1 MTMKILVIEDDMI
14 QATRLKLSLMALG
27 YHHIALARDAKT
39 ALDICHKQSIDFIIC
54 DINLP
59 DMDGIQFLATLSNQ
73 SLNFGIAIH
82 SAMRDDV
89 IELTS
94 NMCIAAGFEF
104 VDTITKPHSAAAL
117 KTMFERF
124 DSRKLHS
131 TEDANHISL
140 SEQEINDAFEKN
152 WFANYYQPQFSVD
165 TKRIVGVESLIRC
178 IHPRFGVLTPA
189 SFLDTIH
196 KLGFS
201 DRLFWHVAEKA
212 IAAVALLQHDI
223 NLSINVS
230 QSNFETDMC
239 DRLLLLCEQYQFNP
253 KRLILELTEHEVYT
267 YSRNS
272 LANLAR
278 LRMHGICLS
287 IDDFG
292 TGYASLSQ
300 LALLPFT
307 ELKIDRSFIKDVTT
321 NYRNQ
326 QLTSMCVQLAN
337 SLGLHCVVEG
347 IEDEATLQYLNGL
360 GIDSYQGFY
369 ACKPLP
375 IAALWEFVA
384 NYLDLEQTQL
394 HHQPIHDAVILSSN
408 STSSNAISKAMN
420 KDALFSR
427 IFTYKSIDPLIENG
441 DIQQIRLLIIDIDFI
456 DTEVNELLANLK
468 ATNFVG
474 SVCLLEG
481 NHQLNTMISNHNYH
495 CFKANKHPRYIQMI
509 ATTLIDREKS
519 NIQKIHQLLS
529 TQEMNVANLL
539 LKGFNNKKVASTLEI
554 SEKTVSTYKNR
565 IFKKLGIH
573 SIVELAQFR

>member
-1 MTMKILVIEDDMI
+1 MQLLIIEDDII
-14 QATRLKLSLMALG
+14 QATKLKLSLMALG
-27 YHHIALARDAKT
+27 YHHIALAPDGKT
-39 ALDICHKQSIDFIIC
+39 ALDICHKQSVDFIIC

-59 DMDGIQFLATLSNQ
+59 DMDGIQFLASLSNH
-73 SLNFGIAIH
+73 SLDIGIAIH
-82 SAMRDDV
+82 SAMREDV

-94 NMCIAAGFEF
+94 NMCIAAGFKF
-104 VDTITKPHSAAAL
+104 VDTISKPHTVSAL
-117 KTMFERF
+117 KTMFERYE
-124 DSRKLHS
+124 SRKLHS
-131 TEDANHISL
+131 TEDAHHIRL
-140 SEQEINDAFEKN
+140 SEAEIMDAFEQN
-152 WFANYYQPQFSVD
+152 WFANYYQPQFSIH

-178 IHPRFGVLTPA
+178 LHPRFGVLTPV

-196 KLGFS
+196 QMGLTDK
-201 DRLFWHVAEKA
+201 LFWHVAEKA
-212 IAAVALLQHDI
+212 IAAVALLQQDVS
-223 NLSINVS
+223 LSINVS
-230 QSNFETDMC
+230 QSNFEHDMC
-239 DRLLLLCEQYQFNP
+239 DRLLVLCDRYQFSP
-253 KRLILELTEHEVYT
+253 KRLVLELTEYEVYNH
-267 YSRNS
+267 SRNS

-278 LRMHGICLS
+278 LRLHGICLS

-292 TGYASLSQ
+292 TGHASLSQ

-326 QLTSMCVQLAN
+326 QLTSMCVQLTN

-347 IEDEATLQYLNGL
+347 IEDEATLQYLSGL

-375 IAALWEFVA
+375 IAALWEFVG
-384 NYLDLEQTQL
+384 NYLNFEQTQA
-394 HHQPIHDAVILSSN
+394 HHQPMHDAVILSSN
-408 STSSNAISKAMN
+408 SASSNAISKAMN

-427 IFTYKSIDPLIENG
+427 IFTYKSVDPLIENG

-456 DTEVNELLANLK
+456 DAEVNELLANLK

-481 NHQLNTMISNHNYH
+481 NHRLNTMISNHNYH
-495 CFKANKHPRYIQMI
+495 CFKANKHPRYNQMI

-519 NIQKIHQLLS
+519 NIQQIHQLLS

-565 IFKKLGIH
+565 IFKKLGIQ